1 MALKSPIC
9 LHFQSFSLKK
19 NTLFYKVL
27 NRVKKDKKELEKLW
41 GNLKILI
48 GELFG
53 MIVNML

>member
-1 MALKSPIC
+1 MHYEYKA
-9 LHFQSFSLKK
+9 SLP
-19 NTLFYKVL
+19 LYDKVL